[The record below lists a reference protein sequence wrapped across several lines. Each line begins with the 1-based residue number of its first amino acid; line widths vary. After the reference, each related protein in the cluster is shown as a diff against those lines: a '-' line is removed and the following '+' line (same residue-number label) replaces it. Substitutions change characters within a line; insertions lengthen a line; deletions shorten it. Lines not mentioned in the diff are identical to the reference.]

1 MQDSISTKQTAKL
14 AEALR
19 ARNVRV
25 AVEHW
30 DGHKHIDIFVPDARL
45 YIEID
50 GIQHYDNP
58 KQIIAD
64 LRRDH
69 FSDGDD
75 FSTMRITN
83 QLIDTH
89 LEPIADAIAGVVER
103 KRATSL

>member
-1 MQDSISTKQTAKL
+1 MHETIPTKQTVKL
-14 AEALR
+14 ADALR
-19 ARNVRV
+19 ARNVRIS
-25 AVEHW
+25 VEHW
-30 DGHKHIDIFVPDARL
+30 DGHKRIDIFVPDARL
-45 YIEID
+45 YIEVD
-50 GIQHYDNP
+50 GLQHFVDP

-89 LEPIADAIAGVVER
+89 LEPIADAIAEVVAKKKEV
-103 KRATSL
+103 

>member
-1 MQDSISTKQTAKL
+1 MPKKVPTEQTAKL
-14 AEALR
+14 ADALR
-19 ARNVRV
+19 ARNVRI

-45 YIEID
+45 YIEVD
-50 GIQHYDNP
+50 GLQHFVDP
-58 KQIIAD
+58 DQILTD

-75 FSTMRITN
+75 FSTLRITN

-89 LEPIADAIAGVVER
+89 LDEIADAIAGVVAKEN
-103 KRATSL
+103 RAD

>member
-1 MQDSISTKQTAKL
+1 MHDTSSTKQTEKL
-14 AEALR
+14 ADALR

-30 DGHKHIDIFVPDARL
+30 DGHKHVDIFVPDARL
-45 YIEID
+45 YIEVD
-50 GIQHYDNP
+50 GLQHYIDP

-75 FSTMRITN
+75 FSTMRVTN
-83 QLIDTH
+83 QLIETH
-89 LEPIADAIAGVVER
+89 LDEIANAVAEVVAL
-103 KRATSL
+103 KSKSVT